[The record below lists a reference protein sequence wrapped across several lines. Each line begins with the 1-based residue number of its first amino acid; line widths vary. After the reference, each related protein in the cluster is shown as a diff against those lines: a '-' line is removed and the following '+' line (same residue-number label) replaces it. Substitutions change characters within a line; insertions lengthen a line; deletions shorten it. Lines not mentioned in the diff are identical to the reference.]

1 MRIYVVTFQLDGN
14 KDELAFS
21 SQEYLISGL
30 IKYIQKAHTKISHQM
45 LKYFE
50 EYQKKELKPW
60 EWLFTDLR
68 GYNSFEFEKLLKP
81 FNCKISCLIV
91 DAGLD
96 QRIIYNPLFLQTY
109 KV

>member
-1 MRIYVVTFQLDGN
+1 MKIYAVTFQMNKD

-21 SQEYLISGL
+21 SQEYLINGL
-30 IKYIQKAHTKISHQM
+30 IKYIKKAHTKISHQM

-50 EYQKKELKPW
+50 EYQRKELEPW

-68 GYNSFEFEKLLKP
+68 GYNSIEFERLLKP
-81 FNCKISCLIV
+81 FNCKITRLIV

-96 QRIIYNPLFLQTY
+96 
-109 KV
+109 

>member
-1 MRIYVVTFQLDGN
+1 MNEMKIYVVTFQMNKD

-30 IKYIQKAHTKISHQM
+30 IKYIKKAHTKISHQM

-60 EWLFTDLR
+60 EWLFTDLH

-81 FNCKISCLIV
+81 FNCKISYLIM

-96 QRIIYNPLFLQTY
+96 
-109 KV
+109 

>member
-1 MRIYVVTFQLDGN
+1 MRVYVVTFQLDRN

-21 SQEYLISGL
+21 SNEYLIKGL
-30 IKYIQKAHTKISHQM
+30 IEYIQRANTKISHQI
-45 LKYFE
+45 LRYFK

-96 QRIIYNPLFLQTY
+96 QRIIYNPLFSLDL
-109 KV
+109 